1 MNPRVVSVE
10 AIKGSQLKLFFENNE
25 TKVFDVTPFLD
36 KGIFKELK
44 DFNYFKQA
52 TVAFGSVEWPH
63 DQDFSNDTLY
73 LLSTTLDS

>member
-10 AIKGSQLKLFFENNE
+10 AVKEHLLKLSFENDE
-25 TKVFDVTPFLD
+25 VKIFDAGPFLD

-44 DFNYFKQA
+44 DFNYFRQA

-63 DQDFSNDTLY
+63 EQDFSNDTLY
-73 LLSTTLDS
+73 LLSTPVVS